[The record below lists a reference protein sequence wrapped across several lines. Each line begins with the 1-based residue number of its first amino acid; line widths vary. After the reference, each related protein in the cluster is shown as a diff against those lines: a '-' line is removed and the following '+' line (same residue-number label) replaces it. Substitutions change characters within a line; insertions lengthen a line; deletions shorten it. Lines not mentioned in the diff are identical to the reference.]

1 MKEAAV
7 SQDVV
12 LPVGHGTLTPT
23 VVRAPSGWPGLG
35 LRELWRYRSTCLVLL
50 RRNLMVRYRQTV
62 IGAAWSLIQPVALM
76 LLFTVFFGLLARLP
90 TDGLPFAVFFY
101 LGLMPWQMVAKILN
115 EGATSVTTNA
125 GLVTRV
131 YLPRAYFPI
140 SVALGSLV
148 DLLLASGALVILLL
162 IFHVVPGK
170 AVLTVPLFVA
180 VAWATALGM
189 AFWLSAINVA
199 YRDIGQ
205 TLPFLT
211 QLWMF
216 GSPIIY
222 PSTLVPESYRWLYFF
237 NPIALV
243 VEGFRWAIAH
253 APAPPLT
260 AYVTGIGVALLVLLS
275 GYLFFRRREPY
286 FADII

>member
-1 MKEAAV
+1 MKQAAAGR
-7 SQDVV
+7 DLM
-12 LPVGHGTLTPT
+12 LPARPAELEPT
-23 VVRAPSGWPGLG
+23 VVRPPAAWPGLG
-35 LRELWRYRSTCLVLL
+35 LRELWRYRAICLVLF

-62 IGAAWSLIQPVALM
+62 VGAAWSLIQPIALM
-76 LLFTVFFGLLARLP
+76 ALFTVFFGLLARVP

-115 EGATSVTTNA
+115 EGASSVTTNA

-131 YLPRAYFPI
+131 YFPRAYFPI

-148 DLLLASGALVILLL
+148 DLALAGGALAILLF
-162 IFHVVPGK
+162 IFNIVPGK
-170 AVLTVPLFVA
+170 AIIAVPVLVA
-180 VAWATALGM
+180 VAWVTALGVS
-189 AFWLSAINVA
+189 FWLSAINVA
-199 YRDIGQ
+199 YRDISQ
-205 TLPFLT
+205 MLPFLT

-222 PSTLVPESYRWLYFF
+222 PSSLVPQAYRLLYFL

-243 VEGFRWAIAH
+243 VEGFRWAFAQ
-253 APAPPLT
+253 APAPPLE
-260 AYVTGIGVALLVLLS
+260 AWVVGIGVAILVAVS